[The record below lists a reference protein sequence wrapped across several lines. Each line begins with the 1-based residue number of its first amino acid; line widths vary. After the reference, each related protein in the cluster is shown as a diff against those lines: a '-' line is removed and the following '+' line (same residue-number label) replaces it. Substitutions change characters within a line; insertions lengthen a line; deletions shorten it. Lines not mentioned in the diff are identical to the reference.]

1 VKEPDHWVHINRAA
15 RADLAWWHTFLHT
28 WNGVSIMPPTTP
40 PLILVSDASGS
51 WGCGAAHENLWFQ
64 LQWPESWASITIA
77 PKELG
82 PIVVAVTLWGPYWAS
97 KCIRC
102 LCDNAAVVAAV
113 NKGSAKDPT
122 LSHLLRILAFL
133 AAVLDLCI
141 TAQHLPGV
149 QNASADAQ
157 SHNKLQLFFS
167 LNPQEYQQ
175 SSLTNCKSWSSTAA
189 FTGPF
194 RVGQGC

>member
-1 VKEPDHWVHINRAA
+1 M
-15 RADLAWWHTFLHT
+15 HT

-82 PIVVAVTLWGPYWAS
+82 PIVVAVTLWGPYWDS
-97 KCIRC
+97 KCIQC

-141 TAQHLPGV
+141 TAQQLPGV
-149 QNASADAQ
+149 QNASADVQ